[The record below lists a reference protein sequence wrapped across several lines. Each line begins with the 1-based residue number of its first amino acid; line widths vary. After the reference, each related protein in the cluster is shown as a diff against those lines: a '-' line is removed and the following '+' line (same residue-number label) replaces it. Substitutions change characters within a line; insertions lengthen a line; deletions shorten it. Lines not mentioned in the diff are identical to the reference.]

1 MSMIDDLKAKFP
13 MIPAQTIDN
22 YFPMYEKTYKCYYGA
37 DYGLNSCDDEAILYL
52 LAHLITVANLS
63 ALTGATPSFA
73 VASES
78 VDGVSTSYAVPT
90 NMDQSD
96 TFFLSTIYGQ
106 MFKMII
112 SNNGGASF
120 V

>member
-13 MIPAQTIDN
+13 MIPAQTIN
-22 YFPMYEKTYKCYYGA
+22 TYFPMYEKTYKCYYGA

-78 VDGVSTSYAVPT
+78 VDGVSTSYAVP
-90 NMDQSD
+90 
-96 TFFLSTIYGQ
+96 YGQ

-112 SNNGGASF
+112 SNNGGAIF

>member
-13 MIPAQTIDN
+13 MIPAQTIN
-22 YFPMYEKTYKCYYGA
+22 TYFPMYEKTYKCYYGA

-78 VDGVSTSYAVPT
+78 VDGVSTSYVVPT

-112 SNNGGASF
+112 SNNGGAIF

>member
-1 MSMIDDLKAKFP
+1 MSMKDDLVAKFP
-13 MIPAQTIDN
+13 MIPADTIDT
-22 YFPMYEKTYKCYYGA
+22 YFPIYESGYKCFYGA
-37 DYGLNSCDDEAILYL
+37 DYGVNSCDNEAILYL
-52 LAHLITVANLS
+52 LAHLITVAS
-63 ALTGATPSFA
+63 QTALTGATPSFA
-73 VASES
+73 VSSES

-90 NMDQSD
+90 NMNQSD

-112 SNNGGASF
+112 SNNGGAIF